1 MQLVSLIRHGQA
13 GSRTDYDRLSDLGR
27 RQAHLLGDWFVR
39 QQVQFDVIV
48 VGGLNRQRETA
59 DIVLETLAGA
69 GMTPGQILQE
79 PGWSE
84 FDIDA
89 VFDSIAPRLAQRN
102 EVFRAAFEQLVR
114 AVHEGDGRVHREW
127 TDTDTA
133 VVQSWIAGEFET
145 GCESWQQF
153 TSRVGGALDRLPDR
167 PRVGVFTSA
176 TPVGVCVARCFDS
189 SSPHRIMNLA
199 GAALNTNITNL
210 VRRNGDWLL
219 GGFNLAAHLDE
230 AALRTH
236 R

>member
-1 MQLVSLIRHGQA
+1 VQLVSLIRHGQA

-27 RQAHLLGDWFVR
+27 RQAQMLGEWLVR
-39 QQVQFDVIV
+39 QRVQFDAVV

-59 DIVLETLAGA
+59 DIALKILTQA
-69 GMTPGQILQE
+69 GMTPAEILHE

-89 VFDSIAPRLAQRN
+89 VFASIAPRLAKTD
-102 EVFRAAFEQLVR
+102 ESFRAAYEQLLRDV
-114 AVHEGDGRVHREW
+114 EGGDGRVHREW
-127 TDTDTA
+127 TDADTA
-133 VVQSWIAGEFET
+133 VVKSWIAGEFET

-153 TSRVGGALDRLPDR
+153 TARVRAALDGLPDR
-167 PRVGVFTSA
+167 SRVGVFTSA
-176 TPVGVCVARCFDS
+176 TPVGICVARCFDS
-189 SSPHRIMNLA
+189 CSAHRIMNLA
-199 GAALNTNITNL
+199 GAALNTNVTSL

-219 GGFNLAAHLDE
+219 GGFNLVAHLDE

>member
-13 GSRTDYDRLSDLGR
+13 GSRTDYDRLSGLGR
-27 RQAHLLGDWFVR
+27 QQARLLGEWLVR
-39 QQVQFDVIV
+39 QRIQFDAVV
-48 VGGLNRQRETA
+48 VGGLKRQRETA
-59 DIVLETLAGA
+59 DIVLEALSGA
-69 GMTPGQILQE
+69 GMTPAEVLHE

-84 FDIDA
+84 FDLDA
-89 VFDSIAPRLAQRN
+89 VFASVAPRLAARS
-102 EVFRAAFEQLVR
+102 ETFRAAYEQLLQ
-114 AVHEGDGRVHREW
+114 AVGGGDGRVHREW
-127 TDTDTA
+127 TDADTA

-153 TSRVGGALDRLPDR
+153 TSRVRAALDRLPDR

-176 TPVGVCVARCFDS
+176 TPVAVCVARCFDS
-189 SSPHRIMNLA
+189 SSPHRIMHLA

-219 GGFNLAAHLDE
+219 GGFNIAAHLDE
-230 AALRTH
+230 AGLRTH